1 MNVWMHMDAKE
12 VSNGATPYHG
22 RFRMEHAIEMDD
34 FKVPLQETAMLMS
47 RKTKTQ
53 IRSFCFRMEMQNDS
67 STPRGIPWGG

>member
-1 MNVWMHMDAKE
+1 MNVWMHME

-34 FKVPLQETAMLMS
+34 FKVSLQETAMWMS
-47 RKTKTQ
+47 LGRQKTQ

-67 STPRGIPWGG
+67 NNPGGIPWG